1 MNQFEN
7 DVTPGF
13 FKEFSRKRGRS
24 NEDEQKSVRELNR
37 LHTIF

>member
-13 FKEFSRKRGRS
+13 FKEFSRKKGRS
-24 NEDEQKSVRELNR
+24 KEDEEKAVKFTNR
-37 LHTIF
+37 G